1 MRIPYRKPGIY
12 SQMKQDPLLTADKLE
27 DLKKK
32 LENLKNSQPF
42 AASEVARLAEL
53 GDFSENAEYQM
64 AKGRL
69 RGINGGI
76 FNLQKQID
84 NAILIENSD
93 NTESVRIGNTVTLE
107 MNGKI
112 KKYKLLGS
120 VESDPTNGIISHNSP
135 VGMALVGRKIDEEF
149 EIERES
155 GNIKCK
161 IISIANS

>member
-1 MRIPYRKPGIY
+1 MRIPYRKPGIF

-27 DLKKK
+27 DLKEK
-32 LENLKNSQPF
+32 LEHLKKSQPF
-42 AASEVARLAEL
+42 AAAEVARLAEL

-84 NAILIENSD
+84 SAVLIENSGEVD
-93 NTESVRIGNTVTLE
+93 KVRIGNTVIVE
-107 MNGKI
+107 MNGKT
-112 KKYKLLGS
+112 KTYKVLGS

-135 VGMALVGRKIDEEF
+135 VGIALMDKKVGEEF

-161 IISIANS
+161 IISISNI

>member
-1 MRIPYRKPGIY
+1 MRIPYRKPGIF
-12 SQMKQDPLLTADKLE
+12 SQMKLDPLLTVAKLD

-32 LENLKNSQPF
+32 LEHLKKSQPF
-42 AASEVARLAEL
+42 AAAEVARLAEL

-69 RGINGGI
+69 RGINGAI

-84 NAILIENSD
+84 NAILIENSGEVD
-93 NTESVRIGNTVTLE
+93 KVRIGNTVTVE
-107 MNGKI
+107 MNGKT
-112 KKYKLLGS
+112 KTFKLLGS

-135 VGMALVGRKIDEEF
+135 VGIALMEKKVGEEF
-149 EIERES
+149 EIAREN

-161 IISIANS
+161 IISILNV

>member
-32 LENLKNSQPF
+32 LEDLKKSQPF
-42 AASEVARLAEL
+42 AAAEVARLAEL

-84 NAILIENSD
+84 SAILIESSD
-93 NTESVRIGNTVTLE
+93 NTESIRIGNTVTLE

-120 VESDPTNGIISHNSP
+120 VESDPANGIISHNSP
-135 VGMALVGRKIDEEF
+135 VGMALVGKKVDEEF

-155 GNIKCK
+155 GKIKCK
-161 IISIANS
+161 IISISNL